1 MPRAFHP
8 KWIQVS
14 LETGQFC
21 PFKHYRRGCLGW
33 SAAMIG
39 TEMEVNSIG
48 RYGDAPSVLVARD
61 NISGG
66 RIIESAMDAINARIV
81 NTLPV
86 AGLEDRLD
94 RMVSISAVIVPAD
107 IGPPAHQLARAGGPL
122 ERPAGVGGRLGTVL
136 GD

>member
-39 TEMEVNSIG
+39 TEMEVNSVG
-48 RYGDAPSVLVARD
+48 RYGDAPSVLVASD

-66 RIIESAMDAINARIV
+66 RIIESALAAIEARIV
-81 NTLPV
+81 DSMPR
-86 AGLEDRLD
+86 AGLERSEE
-94 RMVSISAVIVPAD
+94 RRVGRECVSSCRSRWSVY
-107 IGPPAHQLARAGGPL
+107 H
-122 ERPAGVGGRLGTVL
+122 
-136 GD
+136 